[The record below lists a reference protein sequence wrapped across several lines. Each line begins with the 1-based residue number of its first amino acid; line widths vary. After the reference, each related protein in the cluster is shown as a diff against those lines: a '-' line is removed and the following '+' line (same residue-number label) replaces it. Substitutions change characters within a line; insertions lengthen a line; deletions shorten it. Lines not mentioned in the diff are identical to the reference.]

1 MSENE
6 IETVEVDDVKSQQDA
21 RQEVIRQMMDQWAD
35 GKLTDAQDTFNSI
48 MNVRAD
54 ELVNDRKAEISA
66 SIYND
71 PIGEYESDEDIGDVE
86 PEEVSEPEEAPE
98 VEQEE
103 DQPEEPADAEEYE
116 EV

>member
-6 IETVEVDDVKSQQDA
+6 IETIEVDDVKPQEDA

-54 ELVNDRKAEISA
+54 ELVSGRKAEISA

-71 PIGEYESDEDIGDVE
+71 PIGEYESDEEIGDIE
-86 PEEVSEPEEAPE
+86 PEEVPEPEEASE
-98 VEQEE
+98 LEQEE
-103 DQPEEPADAEEYE
+103 QPEEPAEAEEHE

>member
-1 MSENE
+1 MSEELENN
-6 IETVEVDDVKSQQDA
+6 DVVSPENA
-21 RQEVIRQMMDQWAD
+21 RQEIIRQMMDQWAD

-54 ELVNDRKAEISA
+54 ELVGDRKAEISA

-71 PIGEYESDEDIGDVE
+71 SDDQDYDFDEEE
-86 PEEVSEPEEAPE
+86 PEEVPEE
-98 VEQEE
+98 EQQE
-103 DQPEEPADAEEYE
+103 PEEPAEVEDHE

>member
-1 MSENE
+1 MSESE
-6 IETVEVDDVKSQQDA
+6 VETIEVDDVKSEQDA

-86 PEEVSEPEEAPE
+86 PEEVPE

-103 DQPEEPADAEEYE
+103 QPEEPVEAEENE